1 MPNSHLYYT
10 ANAITFVSKW
20 RLQGLFKSVIKLP
33 FSRCFVHCG
42 NVGLKYRAFAIGTL
56 KVSRYSF
63 AQRGFY
69 RKVFLTHVLDSPGD
83 KIICLGLTWGQTKT
97 VTSKKVFH

>member
-33 FSRCFVHCG
+33 F
-42 NVGLKYRAFAIGTL
+42 
-56 KVSRYSF
+56 
-63 AQRGFY
+63 
-69 RKVFLTHVLDSPGD
+69 FLGALYIAVM
-83 KIICLGLTWGQTKT
+83 LGLSTE
-97 VTSKKVFH
+97 HLPLEL

>member
-1 MPNSHLYYT
+1 MEVARSL
-10 ANAITFVSKW
+10 
-20 RLQGLFKSVIKLP
+20 KSVIKLP
-33 FSRCFVHCG
+33 FFLGALYIAVML
-42 NVGLKYRAFAIGTL
+42 GLSTEHLPFGTL

-83 KIICLGLTWGQTKT
+83 KIICLGLT
-97 VTSKKVFH
+97 